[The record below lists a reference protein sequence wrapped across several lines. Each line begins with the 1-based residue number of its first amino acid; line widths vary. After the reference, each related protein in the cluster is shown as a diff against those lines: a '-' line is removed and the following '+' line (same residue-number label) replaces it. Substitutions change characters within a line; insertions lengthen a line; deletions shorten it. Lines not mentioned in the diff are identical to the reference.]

1 MRRMLPLLLLTACA
15 SAPAPGP
22 TTPPAPAAAPAPSP
36 EEAAP
41 APPAASAP
49 APAPAS
55 APSAPL
61 PTGGAVLIGDIVAP
75 PPFDPK
81 STLETLK
88 PALLACYNKARQ
100 SNPSLHGKLKLR
112 INVNE
117 AGSVLV
123 VDAEP
128 GGTAGDPAL
137 VACLSDA
144 IKAVRFSKPGGMA
157 TVTAPLV
164 FRP

>member
-15 SAPAPGP
+15 SAPAPS
-22 TTPPAPAAAPAPSP
+22 PAAAPAPASAPSSGP

-49 APAPAS
+49 AASAS
-55 APSAPL
+55 APPAPL

-75 PPFDPK
+75 PSFDPK
-81 STLETLK
+81 STLEALK
-88 PALLACYNKARQ
+88 PDLLACYNKARQ
-100 SNPSLHGKLKLR
+100 NSPSLHGKLKLR

-117 AGSVLV
+117 TGSVLV

-128 GGTAGDPAL
+128 GGTAGNPCSSRA
-137 VACLSDA
+137 
-144 IKAVRFSKPGGMA
+144 
-157 TVTAPLV
+157 
-164 FRP
+164 